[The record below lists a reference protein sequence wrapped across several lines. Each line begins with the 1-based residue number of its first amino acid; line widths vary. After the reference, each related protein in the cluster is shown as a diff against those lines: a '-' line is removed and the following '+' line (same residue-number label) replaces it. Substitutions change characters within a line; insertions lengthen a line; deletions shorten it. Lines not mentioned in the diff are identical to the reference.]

1 MRKLFVGFSASAL
14 FLAPIAIVL
23 VIYLTFHPLFFS
35 VLENYGDFG
44 ILLSILLGSVIIISG
59 TWFVLGLKQYRII
72 SSWNKRHIQYT
83 RIKEDMQKAFAS
95 QFEIE
100 EPQILQF
107 LTDTILVP
115 LELSNAQFAWEHI
128 FIWLQNSFTKF
139 NPISSRLIDGKY
151 PFSYGTHFRLYQA
164 FSFKIIQNVFMLFHI
179 QPAKANQGG
188 LSKFTVL
195 YKLQDNVFNDVY
207 LVTVE

>member
-1 MRKLFVGFSASAL
+1 LEILDGFIESMTKMRKLFVGFSASAL

-23 VIYLTFHPLFFS
+23 VIYLIFHPLFSS

-59 TWFVLGLKQYRII
+59 TWFVLGLKQYRKLKQYRII

-100 EPQILQF
+100 EP
-107 LTDTILVP
+107 
-115 LELSNAQFAWEHI
+115 
-128 FIWLQNSFTKF
+128 
-139 NPISSRLIDGKY
+139 
-151 PFSYGTHFRLYQA
+151 
-164 FSFKIIQNVFMLFHI
+164 
-179 QPAKANQGG
+179 
-188 LSKFTVL
+188 
-195 YKLQDNVFNDVY
+195 
-207 LVTVE
+207 

>member
-1 MRKLFVGFSASAL
+1 MSDDPSSDSNYHSRQNVLEILDGFIESMTKMRKLFVGFSASAL

-100 EPQILQF
+100 EP
-107 LTDTILVP
+107 
-115 LELSNAQFAWEHI
+115 
-128 FIWLQNSFTKF
+128 
-139 NPISSRLIDGKY
+139 
-151 PFSYGTHFRLYQA
+151 
-164 FSFKIIQNVFMLFHI
+164 
-179 QPAKANQGG
+179 
-188 LSKFTVL
+188 
-195 YKLQDNVFNDVY
+195 
-207 LVTVE
+207 

>member
-1 MRKLFVGFSASAL
+1 LGDDPSSDSNYHSRQNVLEILDGFIESMTKMRKLFVGFSASAL

-23 VIYLTFHPLFFS
+23 VIYLIFHPLFSS

-100 EPQILQF
+100 EP
-107 LTDTILVP
+107 
-115 LELSNAQFAWEHI
+115 
-128 FIWLQNSFTKF
+128 
-139 NPISSRLIDGKY
+139 
-151 PFSYGTHFRLYQA
+151 
-164 FSFKIIQNVFMLFHI
+164 
-179 QPAKANQGG
+179 
-188 LSKFTVL
+188 
-195 YKLQDNVFNDVY
+195 
-207 LVTVE
+207 

>member
-1 MRKLFVGFSASAL
+1 MSDDPSSDSNYHSRQNVLEILDGFIESMTKMRKLFVGFSASAL

-23 VIYLTFHPLFFS
+23 VIYLIFHPLFSS

-100 EPQILQF
+100 EP
-107 LTDTILVP
+107 
-115 LELSNAQFAWEHI
+115 
-128 FIWLQNSFTKF
+128 
-139 NPISSRLIDGKY
+139 
-151 PFSYGTHFRLYQA
+151 
-164 FSFKIIQNVFMLFHI
+164 
-179 QPAKANQGG
+179 
-188 LSKFTVL
+188 
-195 YKLQDNVFNDVY
+195 
-207 LVTVE
+207 